1 MSIEIEEILPIKFKA
16 YEIIKIKS
24 EASRRKYYR
33 LKKNEKQIILMDSSN
48 EPEQFED
55 FLKVHKIIS
64 KTNISIPNI
73 YEVDKNNKYI
83 LLEDFGDLRFD
94 RILNKFELKNL
105 LSIAVE
111 SLIEIKKEIAY
122 DQNYLLPVYNYKIF
136 KLTLSYL
143 PSLEEPY
150 YND

>member
-16 YEIIKIKS
+16 YEIIKIKRG
-24 EASRRKYYR
+24 ASRRKYYR
-33 LKKNEKQIILMDSSN
+33 LKKNEKKIILMDSSN

-73 YEVDKNNKYI
+73 YEVDWNNKYI

-94 RILNKFELKNL
+94 KILNKF
-105 LSIAVE
+105 
-111 SLIEIKKEIAY
+111 
-122 DQNYLLPVYNYKIF
+122 
-136 KLTLSYL
+136 
-143 PSLEEPY
+143 
-150 YND
+150 